1 MFQRVTQYFQDR
13 PSQDNPA
20 ATVDARHV
28 AAAALMV
35 EAARKDGHFDAAEHE
50 AIVRLLKSHFK
61 LPQDQADEL
70 LAVAERRERLVMN
83 NWIFYENIK
92 RGFSDA
98 DRQAIVG
105 DLWSLAFADKAL
117 NRFEARLI
125 ETIAVSI
132 DVTASACSA
141 ERDKAKLR
149 AGV

>member
-13 PSQDNPA
+13 PQQQDPA
-20 ATVDARHV
+20 QAIDARHV

-35 EAARKDGHFDAAEHE
+35 EAARKDGHFDAAEHD

-70 LAVAERRERLVMN
+70 LALAERRERLVMN

-92 RGFSDA
+92 RGFSDG
-98 DRQAIVG
+98 DRNAIIG
-105 DLWSLAFADKAL
+105 DLWSLAFTDKAL
-117 NRFEARLI
+117 NRFEATLI
-125 ETIAVSI
+125 ETIAHNI
-132 DVTASACSA
+132 DVTASACAA
-141 ERDKAKLR
+141 ERERAKLR